1 MNLLRL
7 LIDLDDSETNYSTF
21 SDLDKL
27 VSQGDLLW
35 LQVFICIVCN
45 TWYYIFTYN
54 DQILESY
61 LSIRNN

>member
-27 VSQGDLLW
+27 VSQGDLL
-35 LQVFICIVCN
+35 
-45 TWYYIFTYN
+45 
-54 DQILESY
+54 
-61 LSIRNN
+61 